1 MQPEASNDS
10 YRYFKLV
17 RSRVVNAKHHAAA
30 CHAEARRK
38 QVSPWCHR
46 QQHQSASTERGGYSG
61 RYLAIIAVA
70 LCSVIR
76 TQAQEPTLT
85 SRTGQ
90 PGITIEE
97 VIVTGSNI
105 PTAEEVG
112 PNPVD
117 TYRPADIEKLGIHN
131 ATDLT
136 TFLPQEAGGTVN
148 QNISNGGDGTV
159 QFNLRGLL
167 AKETLVLVDG
177 KRVAFGSLYAVGF
190 SGGVDINLIP
200 FPMIDHIDILKDG
213 ASAVY
218 GSDAVAGVVNFFLI
232 HKFRGLEIGGSYGNT
247 NLGASNDMGEWEAWL
262 KAGTGDDKTNIVVIA
277 DFWERTGGIFSR
289 DRDLSSNAFQ
299 IPWGGGDNRGSPG
312 HIGEFPGFRLIPS
325 MFFGPGGLPLPGVN
339 TPIPHSAPNAATS
352 PFYKTPYF
360 PFFNPDI
367 PPGTPGFINPN
378 AYPGAPGIIG
388 PNALQHLPQFGTDYK
403 GGGDYFV
410 FNFAAFTPAL
420 PPADRQSFYGSFTRD
435 LCDKYLT
442 LFADFKYVR
451 SFFDASL
458 AAVSFIPDPFKIP
471 STNISFSPFG
481 VSVPIQNPFNPF
493 TVADATI
500 PNFFPDGSGLPV
512 TIRVSA
518 RDINDAGPRHEKFT
532 YTDCL
537 FDVGLRGEL
546 GEFGDYFKTWN
557 WEAGFRYSRNEG
569 QDLSVGEVS
578 QPGLREALLDTN
590 PATAFDPF
598 LNFTAH
604 NTAAAKA
611 RVYVN
616 LHNSGE
622 YELPIGYATFNG
634 DLFDLPAG
642 PVSFAIGG
650 EYDAPRW
657 TRDRDA
663 LNTTFQ
669 SIGSADG
676 ESARVNRDVWSIY
689 QEVRVPFT
697 SPTWNF
703 PGFYSFEVDF
713 AEREEWYSQ
722 NTSAVLP
729 SGAFPF
735 QPAAHSHYNAQK
747 PKVSV
752 RWQPLDPKYIG
763 ALTLRGSYTEAFHAP
778 HLSEIS
784 PASSEGGV
792 GAAFDPLTNQFVES
806 EVRTI
811 GNPNLKPEVAYEWS
825 YGLVYSPKWLKGL
838 TLTADWWHIDM
849 RSIASLL
856 GGQFVV
862 DNNIPGLVIRGPP
875 VIPGEPGPIILVI
888 DPNENLTGAIFEGL
902 DYEAIYILES
912 SIFGHGD
919 FGRLTAT
926 VNGTWLSRAE
936 LQILPDTKRFGI
948 AGEFIPPGFTLTGSL
963 PWNRANFS
971 LFYDGPADTWMQG
984 LDVGAIVHYT
994 GQYEDDN
1001 VTLTG
1006 SPKVNMPRTGGPG
1019 ANAAPHPFRARKV
1032 SAWTTLDLIL
1042 NYTFNLPPPAVAE
1055 VPGLA
1060 KNGGKNLQMKD
1071 GKEKNVMP
1079 VSTSE
1084 YNPCGWRAWLNNTTI
1099 TLGVQNVFDE
1109 DPPFV
1114 AGSGEDV
1121 NGYDES
1127 LATIKGRFW
1136 YLQLKKRF

>member
-1 MQPEASNDS
+1 MKINVILPPITAFAALS
-10 YRYFKLV
+10 
-17 RSRVVNAKHHAAA
+17 VNLLISLNVSAQAIAPA
-30 CHAEARRK
+30 QLITSATAE
-38 QVSPWCHR
+38 V
-46 QQHQSASTERGGYSG
+46 ER
-61 RYLAIIAVA
+61 
-70 LCSVIR
+70 
-76 TQAQEPTLT
+76 
-85 SRTGQ
+85 
-90 PGITIEE
+90 

-105 PTAEEVG
+105 PTAEETG

-117 TYRPADIEKLGIHN
+117 TYRPADIEKLGIRN

-136 TFLPQEAGGTVN
+136 TFLPQEAGGTTN
-148 QNISNGGDGTV
+148 LNIANGGDGTV

-177 KRVAFGSLYAVGF
+177 KRVALGSLNAVGF

-218 GSDAVAGVVNFFLI
+218 GSDAITGVVNFFLL

-247 NLGASNDMGEWEAWL
+247 NLGASNEMGEWEAWI
-262 KAGTGDDKTNIVVIA
+262 KAGTGDDKTDIVVIA
-277 DFWERTGGIFSR
+277 DFWERTGGIFSA
-289 DRDLSSNAFQ
+289 DRDLSTNAFQ
-299 IPWGGGDNRGSPG
+299 IPWGGGDFRSPN
-312 HIGEFPGFRLIPS
+312 FPGRVQLGRLRPS
-325 MFFGPGGLPLPGVN
+325 MFFGPGGLPQPGVN
-339 TPIPHSAPNAATS
+339 TPLPHSAPNAATA

-360 PFFNPDI
+360 PFLTRDFGI

-378 AYPGAPGIIG
+378 AYPGAPGVIG
-388 PNALQHLPQFGTDYK
+388 PNAAVFVPQFGTDYK
-403 GGGDYFV
+403 GGGDYF
-410 FNFAAFTPAL
+410 FYNFAGVTPNLA
-420 PPADRQSFYGSFTRD
+420 PADRQAFYGSFTRD

-442 LFADFKYVR
+442 VFGDFKYVR

-458 AAVSFIPDPFKIP
+458 APVPLVPDPFKMP
-471 STNISFSPFG
+471 GTNIGFSPNG
-481 VSVPIQNPFNPF
+481 ISVPISNPFNPF
-493 TVADATI
+493 TVGDTTLVINGTPI
-500 PNFFPDGSGLPV
+500 PMTTGVAFRG
-512 TIRVSA
+512 
-518 RDINDAGPRHEKFT
+518 INDTGPRHEKFT
-532 YTDCL
+532 YRDSL
-537 FDVGLRGEL
+537 FDVGLRGEM
-546 GEFGDYFKTWN
+546 GEFGDYFNTWN
-557 WEAGFRYSRNEG
+557 WELGFRYSRNEG
-569 QDLSVGEVS
+569 QDLAVGEAS
-578 QPGLREALLDTN
+578 QPGLREALLDTD

-598 LNFTAH
+598 LNFNAH
-604 NTAAAKA
+604 NTKAARQ
-611 RVYVN
+611 RVYIT

-622 YELPIGYATFNG
+622 YELPIGYATVNG
-634 DLFDLPAG
+634 DLFKLPAG
-642 PVSFAIGG
+642 PVSFALGG

-657 TRDRDA
+657 TRDRDV

-735 QPAAHSHYNAQK
+735 QPATHSQYNAQK

-778 HLSEIS
+778 ALSEIS
-784 PASSEGGV
+784 PASTQDFFG
-792 GAAFDPLTNQFVES
+792 AFDQFTNQFYTF
-806 EVRTI
+806 EVRNI
-811 GNPNLKPEVAYEWS
+811 GNPNLQPEVAYEWS
-825 YGLVYSPKWLKGL
+825 YGAVYSPKWIKGL
-838 TLTADWWHIDM
+838 TLSADWWHIDM

-856 GGQFVV
+856 GPRFIR
-862 DNNIPGLVIRGPP
+862 DNDIPGLVFRGPP
-875 VIPGEPGPIILVI
+875 RIINGRLVPGLIILII

-902 DYEAIYILES
+902 DYEAIYILDS

-926 VNGTWLSRAE
+926 LNGTWLSRAE
-936 LQILPDTKRFGI
+936 FQISPDTKRFGI
-948 AGEFIPPGFTLTGSL
+948 AGEVIPFGFTLTGSL

-984 LDVGAIVHYT
+984 LDVGAVVHYT

-1001 VTLTG
+1001 LFLTQSVFG
-1006 SPKVNMPRTGGPG
+1006 EFSKPQTPRSG
-1019 ANAAPHPFRARKV
+1019 ARPWRARKV
-1032 SAWTTLDLIL
+1032 REWTTLDLITS
-1042 NYTFNLPPPAVAE
+1042 YTFNLPPPSAAE

-1060 KNGGKNLQMKD
+1060 KDGGKNFKMKD
-1071 GKEKNVMP
+1071 GKEKNVVP
-1079 VSTSE
+1079 VSTAE
-1084 YNPCGWRAWLNNTTI
+1084 YGCSNWRWWLNNTTI
-1099 TLGVQNVFDE
+1099 TLGMQNVFDE

-1114 AGSGEDV
+1114 AGALE

>member
-1 MQPEASNDS
+1 MNAPDTDLWLAVTAVLVCPVLMTFAQNPSRQP
-10 YRYFKLV
+10 
-17 RSRVVNAKHHAAA
+17 
-30 CHAEARRK
+30 
-38 QVSPWCHR
+38 
-46 QQHQSASTERGGYSG
+46 
-61 RYLAIIAVA
+61 
-70 LCSVIR
+70 R
-76 TQAQEPTLT
+76 TAGEP
-85 SRTGQ
+85 GV
-90 PGITIEE
+90 TIEE

-117 TYRPADIEKLGIHN
+117 TYRPVDIEKLGIRN

-136 TFLPQEAGGTVN
+136 TFLPQEAGGTTN
-148 QNISNGGDGTV
+148 LNISNGGDGTV

-177 KRVAFGSLYAVGF
+177 KRVALGSLNGVGFGS
-190 SGGVDINLIP
+190 GVDINLIP

-247 NLGASNDMGEWEAWL
+247 NLGASNDMGEWEAWI
-262 KAGTGDDKTNIVVIA
+262 KAGTGDDRTNIVVIA
-277 DFWERTGGIFSR
+277 DFWERTGGIFTR
-289 DRDLSSNAFQ
+289 DRDLSANTFY
-299 IPWGGGDNRGSPG
+299 IPFGGFDNRSGPIPG
-312 HIGEFPGFRLIPS
+312 KLGGIPGMRLIPR
-325 MFFGPGGLPLPGVN
+325 MFFGPGGTPLPGVN
-339 TPIPHSAPNAATS
+339 TPLPHSAPNAVTS
-352 PFYKTPYF
+352 PFYVD
-360 PFFNPDI
+360 PFM
-367 PPGTPGFINPN
+367 INPN
-378 AYPGAPGIIG
+378 AYPGAPGIHN
-388 PNALQHLPQFGTDYK
+388 PRVTLNQTGTKYR
-403 GGGDYFV
+403 GGGDYF
-410 FNFAAFTPAL
+410 FYNFAAVTPAL
-420 PPADRQSFYGSFTRD
+420 APADRQAFYGSFTRD
-435 LCDKYLT
+435 VCDKYLT

-458 AAVSFIPDPFKIP
+458 SAVPFLPDPFGL
-471 STNISFSPFG
+471 SPIFTG
-481 VSVPIQNPFNPF
+481 ISVPIQNPFNPF
-493 TVADATI
+493 TVADGTVVI
-500 PNFFPDGSGLPV
+500 NGVGIPV
-512 TIRVSA
+512 TTGVDFRG
-518 RDINDAGPRHEKFT
+518 INDTGPRHEKFT
-532 YTDCL
+532 YWDSL
-537 FDVGLRGEL
+537 FDVGLRGEM
-546 GEFGDYFKTWN
+546 GEFGDYFKNWN
-557 WEAGFRYSRNEG
+557 WELGFRYSRNEG
-569 QDLSVGEVS
+569 QNLSVGEVS
-578 QPGLREALLDTN
+578 QPGLRDALLDTN

-598 LNFTAH
+598 LNFSAH
-604 NTAAAKA
+604 NTKAARS

-622 YELPIGYATFNG
+622 YELPIGYVTING
-634 DLFDLPAG
+634 DWFNLPAG
-642 PVSFAIGG
+642 PVSFAFGN

-669 SIGSADG
+669 SIGSTNG

-735 QPAAHSHYNAQK
+735 QPATHSRYNAQK

-778 HLSEIS
+778 ALSEIS
-784 PASSEGGV
+784 PASTEGV
-792 GAAFDPLTNQFVES
+792 ADLVFDPLTKQSNFIGT
-806 EVRTI
+806 RFI
-811 GNPNLKPEVAYEWS
+811 GNPNLQPEVAYEWS
-825 YGLVYSPKWLKGL
+825 YGAVYSPKWIKGL

-856 GGQFVV
+856 GSQFTV
-862 DNNIPGLVIRGPP
+862 DLNNPDLVIRGPP
-875 VIPGEPGPIILVI
+875 EIPGEPGPIVLVI

-902 DYEAIYILES
+902 DYEAIYILDS

-948 AGEFIPPGFTLTGSL
+948 AGEFIPPGFTLTSSL

-971 LFYDGPADTWMQG
+971 LFYDGPAETWMQG
-984 LDVGAIVHYT
+984 LDVGAVVHWV

-1001 VTLTG
+1001 VSLTG
-1006 SPKVNMPRTGGPG
+1006 SPKVNMPRTGGPRD
-1019 ANAAPHPFRARKV
+1019 NAAPFPFRARKV
-1032 SAWTTLDLIL
+1032 AAWTTLDLIL
-1042 NYTFNLPPPAVAE
+1042 NYTFNLPPPTVGE
-1055 VPGLA
+1055 GPGFA
-1060 KNGGKNLQMKD
+1060 KDGGKSVTTKD
-1071 GKEKNVMP
+1071 GREKNVVP
-1079 VSTSE
+1079 VSTVE

-1099 TLGVQNVFDE
+1099 TLGMQNVFDQ

-1114 AGSGEDV
+1114 AGAFE

-1136 YLQLKKRF
+1136 YVQLKKRF

>member
-1 MQPEASNDS
+1 VGIPLLLAS
-10 YRYFKLV
+10 
-17 RSRVVNAKHHAAA
+17 
-30 CHAEARRK
+30 
-38 QVSPWCHR
+38 VSFG
-46 QQHQSASTERGGYSG
+46 QDTMS
-61 RYLAIIAVA
+61 
-70 LCSVIR
+70 
-76 TQAQEPTLT
+76 T
-85 SRTGQ
+85 SREADRRVA
-90 PGITIEE
+90 IVAE

-117 TYRPADIEKLGIHN
+117 TYRPADIEKLGIRN

-136 TFLPQEAGGTVN
+136 TFLPQEAGGTTN
-148 QNISNGGDGTV
+148 LNIANGGDGTV
-159 QFNLRGLL
+159 QFNVRGLL

-177 KRVAFGSLYAVGF
+177 KRVAFGSLNAVGF
-190 SGGVDINLIP
+190 GSGVDINLLP
-200 FPMIDHIDILKDG
+200 FPMIDHVDILKDG

-218 GSDAVAGVVNFFLI
+218 GSDAVAGVVNFFLV

-247 NLGASNDMGEWEAWL
+247 NLGASNDMGEWEAWI

-277 DFWERTGGIFSR
+277 DFWQRTGGLFSR

-299 IPWGGGDNRGSPG
+299 IPWGGFDARNGDAPG
-312 HIGEFPGFRLIPS
+312 RIGRTRRLLPR
-325 MFFGPGGLPLPGVN
+325 MFFGPGGIPTPGVN
-339 TPIPHSAPNAATS
+339 TPLPHSAPNAATS
-352 PFYKTPYF
+352 PFYKIPGF
-360 PFFNPDI
+360 PFQVLAGLPVV
-367 PPGTPGFINPN
+367 NPN
-378 AYPGAPGIIG
+378 AYPGAPGVIG
-388 PNALQHLPQFGTDYK
+388 PNAAFFFPQFGTKYR
-403 GGGDYFV
+403 GGGDYFR
-410 FNFAAFTPAL
+410 FNFAAVTPAL
-420 PPADRQSFYGSFTRD
+420 PTADRQAFYGSFTRD

-442 LFADFKYVR
+442 VFADFKYVR
-451 SFFDASL
+451 SFFDAAL
-458 AAVSFIPDPFKIP
+458 AAVPFVPDPFG
-471 STNISFSPFG
+471 FSPSG
-481 VSVPIQNPFNPF
+481 RQGISVPIVNPWNPF

-512 TIRVSA
+512 TTGVRFRA
-518 RDINDAGPRHEKFT
+518 LNDTDPTRHEKFT
-532 YTDCL
+532 YWDSL
-537 FDVGLRGEL
+537 FDVGLRGEM
-546 GEFGDYFKTWN
+546 GEFGEYFKTWN
-557 WEAGFRYSRNEG
+557 WELGFRYSRNEG
-569 QDLSVGEVS
+569 QDLSVGGAS
-578 QPGLREALLDTN
+578 QPGLREALLDTD

-598 LNFTAH
+598 LNFNAH
-604 NTAAAKA
+604 NTKAARS
-611 RVYVN
+611 RVYVT

-622 YELPIGYATFNG
+622 YELPIGYATING
-634 DLFDLPAG
+634 DLFSLPAG
-642 PVSFAIGG
+642 PVSFALGG

-669 SIGSADG
+669 TIGSVDG
-676 ESARVNRDVWSIY
+676 GSARVNRDVWSIY

-703 PGFYSFEVDF
+703 PGFYSLEVDF

-735 QPAAHSHYNAQK
+735 QPAAHSQYNAQK

-752 RWQPLDPKYIG
+752 RWQPLDPKYVG
-763 ALTLRGSYTEAFHAP
+763 ALTLRGSYTEAFHVPA
-778 HLSEIS
+778 LSEIS
-784 PASSEGGV
+784 PASTQGIAET
-792 GAAFDPLTNQFVES
+792 AFDPLTNQSYEFGVFM
-806 EVRTI
+806 I

-825 YGLVYSPKWLKGL
+825 YGAVYSPKWFKGL

-856 GGQFVV
+856 GTQFTV
-862 DNNIPGLVIRGPP
+862 DLNNPDLVIRGPP
-875 VIPGEPGPIILVI
+875 TIPGKPGPIILVI

-902 DYEAIYILES
+902 DYEAIYILDF

-948 AGEFIPPGFTLTGSL
+948 AGEFIPPGFTLTSSL

-971 LFYDGPADTWMQG
+971 LFYDGPADTSMQG
-984 LDVGAIVHYT
+984 LDVGAVVHYT

-1001 VTLTG
+1001 VSLTG
-1006 SPKVNMPRTGGPG
+1006 LPKPQTPRSGPL
-1019 ANAAPHPFRARKV
+1019 PWRARKV
-1032 SAWTTLDLIL
+1032 REWVTLDLIL
-1042 NYTFNLPPPAVAE
+1042 NYTFNLPPPAPAG

-1060 KNGGKNLQMKD
+1060 KDGGKNVKVKD

-1079 VSTSE
+1079 VSTAE
-1084 YNPCGWRAWLNNTTI
+1084 YNPCGWRAWLNNTTV
-1099 TLGVQNVFDE
+1099 TLGIQNVFDE

-1114 AGSGEDV
+1114 AGAFE

-1136 YLQLKKRF
+1136 YVQLKKRF

>member
-1 MQPEASNDS
+1 M
-10 YRYFKLV
+10 
-17 RSRVVNAKHHAAA
+17 
-30 CHAEARRK
+30 
-38 QVSPWCHR
+38 
-46 QQHQSASTERGGYSG
+46 
-61 RYLAIIAVA
+61 
-70 LCSVIR
+70 
-76 TQAQEPTLT
+76 
-85 SRTGQ
+85 
-90 PGITIEE
+90 
-97 VIVTGSNI
+97 TGSNI

-117 TYRPADIEKLGIHN
+117 TYRPADIEKLGIRN

-148 QNISNGGDGTV
+148 LNISNGGDGTV
-159 QFNLRGLL
+159 QFNVRGLL

-177 KRVAFGSLYAVGF
+177 KRVAFGSLNAVGF
-190 SGGVDINLIP
+190 GSGADVNLIP

-232 HKFRGLEIGGSYGNT
+232 HKFRGLELGGSYGNA

-262 KAGTGDDKTNIVVIA
+262 KAGTGDDKTDIVVIA
-277 DFWERTGGIFSR
+277 DFWERTGGLFSR
-289 DRDLSSNAFQ
+289 DRDISSNAFQ
-299 IPWGGGDNRGSPG
+299 IPWGGGDNRSGSFPG
-312 HIGEFPGFRLIPS
+312 HIGGIFGFRLIPS
-325 MFFGPGGLPLPGVN
+325 MFFGPGGLPVPGVN
-339 TPIPHSAPNAATS
+339 TPLPHSAPNRATS
-352 PFYKTPYF
+352 PFYKD
-360 PFFNPDI
+360 PFVV
-367 PPGTPGFINPN
+367 NPN

-388 PNALQHLPQFGTDYK
+388 PHAIQFRPQTGTDYK
-403 GGGDYFV
+403 GGGDYFLL
-410 FNFAAFTPAL
+410 NFAAFTPAL
-420 PPADRQSFYGSFTRD
+420 PPANRQSFYGSFMRD
-435 LCDKYLT
+435 VCDKYLT

-451 SFFDASL
+451 SFFDASS
-458 AAVSFIPDPFKIP
+458 AAVPFTPDPFKIP
-471 STNISFSPFG
+471 GTNIGFSPSG
-481 VSVPIQNPFNPF
+481 TSVPISNPFNPF

-512 TIRVSA
+512 TTRVQF
-518 RDINDAGPRHEKFT
+518 RGINDTGPRHEKFT
-532 YTDCL
+532 YQDSL
-537 FDVGLRGEL
+537 FDVGLRGEM
-546 GEFGDYFKTWN
+546 GEFGGYFKTWN

-569 QDLSVGEVS
+569 QDLSVGDVS
-578 QPGLREALLDTN
+578 ASGIRDALLDTN

-598 LNFTAH
+598 LNFSAH
-604 NTAAAKA
+604 NTKAARA

-616 LHNSGE
+616 LHSSGE
-622 YELPIGYATFNG
+622 YELPIGYGIING
-634 DLFDLPAG
+634 DVFNLPAG
-642 PVSFAIGG
+642 PVSFAFGG

-657 TRDRDA
+657 TLDRDP

-669 SIGSADG
+669 EIGSTNG
-676 ESARVNRDVWSIY
+676 EGARVNRDVWSTY
-689 QEVRVPFT
+689 QEVRIPFT

-729 SGAFPF
+729 SGTFPF
-735 QPAAHSHYNAQK
+735 QPATHSQYNAQK

-778 HLSEIS
+778 ALSEIS
-784 PASSEGGV
+784 PAATEAPATFV
-792 GAAFDPLTNQFVES
+792 FDPVLSDLPFVGLR
-806 EVRTI
+806 VV
-811 GNPNLKPEVAYEWS
+811 GNPNLQPEVAYEWS
-825 YGLVYSPKWLKGL
+825 YGAVYSPKWIKGL

-849 RSIASLL
+849 RSITSFL
-856 GGQFVV
+856 GAQFIVE
-862 DNNIPGLVIRGPP
+862 NNLPGLVIRGPS
-875 VIPGEPGPIILVI
+875 VIPGRPGPIILVI

-902 DYEAIYILES
+902 DYEAIYILDS

-948 AGEFIPPGFTLTGSL
+948 AGEFIPPGFSLTSSL

-971 LFYDGPADTWMQG
+971 LFYDGPTDTWLAG
-984 LDVGAIVHYT
+984 LDVGAVVHYT

-1001 VTLTG
+1001 LTLTG
-1006 SPKVNMPRTGGPG
+1006 SSKPQTPRSGPL
-1019 ANAAPHPFRARKV
+1019 PWRARKV
-1032 SAWTTLDLIL
+1032 REWITLDLIAS
-1042 NYTFNLPPPAVAE
+1042 YTFNLPPPSATE
-1055 VPGLA
+1055 VPGLV
-1060 KNGGKNLQMKD
+1060 KDGGENVTMKD
-1071 GKEKNVMP
+1071 GKEKNVLP
-1079 VSTSE
+1079 VSTAE
-1084 YNPCGWRAWLNNTTI
+1084 YNPCGWRSWLNNTTL
-1099 TLGVQNVFDE
+1099 TLGMQNVLDA

-1114 AGSGEDV
+1114 AGSFE

-1136 YLQLKKRF
+1136 YVQLKKRF

>member
-1 MQPEASNDS
+1 MKASLM
-10 YRYFKLV
+10 RPAV
-17 RSRVVNAKHHAAA
+17 RQTVFAAA
-30 CHAEARRK
+30 VGVNLLMLPKVSAQAIAPAQVTTGATAE
-38 QVSPWCHR
+38 V
-46 QQHQSASTERGGYSG
+46 ER
-61 RYLAIIAVA
+61 
-70 LCSVIR
+70 
-76 TQAQEPTLT
+76 
-85 SRTGQ
+85 
-90 PGITIEE
+90 

-105 PTAEEVG
+105 PTAEETG

-117 TYRPADIEKLGIHN
+117 TYRPADIEKLGIRN

-136 TFLPQEAGGTVN
+136 TFLPQQSGGTTN
-148 QNISNGGDGTV
+148 LNIANGGDGTV

-177 KRVAFGSLYAVGF
+177 KRVAFGSLNAVGF

-218 GSDAVAGVVNFFLI
+218 GSDAIAGVVNFFLV

-247 NLGASNDMGEWEAWL
+247 NLGASNEMGEWEAWI
-262 KAGTGDDKTNIVVIA
+262 KAGTGDDKTDIVVVA
-277 DFWERTGGIFSR
+277 DFWERTGGLFSR
-289 DRDLSSNAFQ
+289 DRDLTANAFY
-299 IPWGGGDNRGSPG
+299 IPWGGFDDRDFVGSG
-312 HIGEFPGFRLIPS
+312 TVKGRRLLPS
-325 MFFGPGGLPLPGVN
+325 MFFGPGGTPLPGVN
-339 TPIPHSAPNAATS
+339 TPLPHSAPNAATS
-352 PFYKTPYF
+352 PFYKTPFIPNF
-360 PFFNPDI
+360 PFGI
-367 PPGTPGFINPN
+367 PEGRGFINPN
-378 AYPGAPGIIG
+378 AYPGAPGIVG
-388 PNALQHLPQFGTDYK
+388 PHALLHLPQFGTDYK
-403 GGGDYFV
+403 GGGDYWFY
-410 FNFAAFTPAL
+410 NFAAVTPELA
-420 PPADRQSFYGSFTRD
+420 PADRQSFYGSFIRD
-435 LCDKYLT
+435 ICDKYLQV
-442 LFADFKYVR
+442 FSDFKVVR
-451 SFFDASL
+451 SFFDSSFAT
-458 AAVSFIPDPFKIP
+458 VSIVPDPFKVP
-471 STNISFSPFG
+471 GTTAPFSPRAF
-481 VSVPIQNPFNPF
+481 SVPIQNPFNPF

-512 TIRVSA
+512 TTGVGFRA
-518 RDINDAGPRHEKFT
+518 INDTGPRHEKFT
-532 YTDCL
+532 YHDYL
-537 FDVGLRGEL
+537 FDVGLRGEM

-557 WEAGFRYSRNEG
+557 WETGFRYSRNEG
-569 QDLSVGEVS
+569 QHLSTGAVS
-578 QPGLREALLDTN
+578 EPGLREALLDTD

-598 LNFTAH
+598 LNSNAH
-604 NTAAAKA
+604 NTRAARS

-622 YELPIGYATFNG
+622 YELPIGYVTING
-634 DLFDLPAG
+634 DLFNLPAG
-642 PVSFAIGG
+642 PVSFALGG

-657 TRDRDA
+657 ALDRDS

-669 SIGSADG
+669 SIGSTNG
-676 ESARVNRDVWSIY
+676 GSARVNRDVWSIY

-722 NTSAVLP
+722 NISAVLP

-735 QPAAHSHYNAQK
+735 QPTAHSQYNEQK

-792 GAAFDPLTNQFVES
+792 GAVFDPLTNQFVES

-838 TLTADWWHIDM
+838 TRAADWWHIDM

-902 DYEAIYILES
+902 DYEAVYILDS

-926 VNGTWLSRAE
+926 ANGTWLSRAE

-971 LFYDGPADTWMQG
+971 LFYDGPVDTWLAG
-984 LDVGAIVHYT
+984 LDIGAVVHYT

-1001 VTLTG
+1001 VSLTG

-1019 ANAAPHPFRARKV
+1019 ANAAPFPFRARKV
-1032 SAWTTLDLIL
+1032 AAWTTLDLIL
-1042 NYTFNLPPPAVAE
+1042 NYTFNLPLPAAAE
-1055 VPGLA
+1055 VPGFA
-1060 KNGGKNLQMKD
+1060 KGGGKSATMKN
-1071 GKEKNVMP
+1071 GKEKDVVP
-1079 VSTSE
+1079 VSTAE

-1099 TLGVQNVFDE
+1099 TLGMQNVFDE

-1121 NGYDES
+1121 TGYDES

-1136 YLQLKKRF
+1136 YVQLKKRF

>member
-1 MQPEASNDS
+1 M
-10 YRYFKLV
+10 K
-17 RSRVVNAKHHAAA
+17 K
-30 CHAEARRK
+30 RRDID
-38 QVSPWCHR
+38 VC
-46 QQHQSASTERGGYSG
+46 
-61 RYLAIIAVA
+61 LAITAGFFCPTVVTFA
-70 LCSVIR
+70 EDPSPPQR
-76 TQAQEPTLT
+76 TG
-85 SRTGQ
+85 GQ
-90 PGITIEE
+90 PGVTIEE

-117 TYRPADIEKLGIHN
+117 TYRPADIEKLGIRN

-136 TFLPQEAGGTVN
+136 TFLPQEAGGTTN
-148 QNISNGGDGTV
+148 LNIANGGDGTV
-159 QFNLRGLL
+159 QFNVRGLL

-177 KRVAFGSLYAVGF
+177 KRVAFGSLNAVGF
-190 SGGVDINLIP
+190 GGGVDINLIP

-247 NLGASNDMGEWEAWL
+247 NLGASNDMGEWEAWI

-277 DFWERTGGIFSR
+277 DFWQRTGGLFSR

-299 IPWGGGDNRGSPG
+299 IPWGGFDARNGDAPG
-312 HIGEFPGFRLIPS
+312 RIGRTRRLLPR
-325 MFFGPGGLPLPGVN
+325 MFFGPGGIPTPGVN
-339 TPIPHSAPNAATS
+339 TPLPHSAPNAATS
-352 PFYKTPYF
+352 PFYKIPGF
-360 PFFNPDI
+360 PFQVLAG
-367 PPGTPGFINPN
+367 PPVVNPN
-378 AYPGAPGIIG
+378 AYPGAPGVIG
-388 PNALQHLPQFGTDYK
+388 PNAAFFFPQFGTKYR
-403 GGGDYFV
+403 GGGDYFR
-410 FNFAAFTPAL
+410 FNFAAVTPAL
-420 PPADRQSFYGSFTRD
+420 PTADRQAFYGSFTRD

-442 LFADFKYVR
+442 VFADFKYVR
-451 SFFDASL
+451 SFFDAGL
-458 AAVSFIPDPFKIP
+458 AAVPFVPDPFG
-471 STNISFSPFG
+471 FSPSG
-481 VSVPIQNPFNPF
+481 RQGISVPIVNAWNPF

-500 PNFFPDGSGLPV
+500 PNFFSDGSGLPV
-512 TIRVSA
+512 TTGVRFRA
-518 RDINDAGPRHEKFT
+518 LNDTDPTRHEKFT
-532 YTDCL
+532 YWDSL
-537 FDVGLRGEL
+537 FDVGLRGEM
-546 GEFGDYFKTWN
+546 GEFGEYFKTWN
-557 WEAGFRYSRNEG
+557 WELDFRYSRNEG
-569 QDLSVGEVS
+569 QDLSVGGAS
-578 QPGLREALLDTN
+578 QPGLREALLDTD

-598 LNFTAH
+598 LNFNSH
-604 NTAAAKA
+604 NTKAARS
-611 RVYVN
+611 RVYVT

-622 YELPIGYATFNG
+622 YELPIGYATING
-634 DLFDLPAG
+634 DLFSLPAG
-642 PVSFAIGG
+642 PVSFALGG

-669 SIGSADG
+669 TIGSVDG
-676 ESARVNRDVWSIY
+676 GSARVNRDVWSIY

-703 PGFYSFEVDF
+703 PGFYSLEVDF

-735 QPAAHSHYNAQK
+735 QPAAHSQYNAQK

-752 RWQPLDPKYIG
+752 RWQPLDPKYVG
-763 ALTLRGSYTEAFHAP
+763 ALTPRGSYTEAFHAP
-778 HLSEIS
+778 ALSEIS
-784 PASSEGGV
+784 PASTQGIAET
-792 GAAFDPLTNQFVES
+792 AFDPLTNQSYEFGVFM
-806 EVRTI
+806 I

-825 YGLVYSPKWLKGL
+825 YGAVYSPKWIKGL
-838 TLTADWWHIDM
+838 TLSADWWHIDM

-856 GGQFVV
+856 GTQFTV
-862 DNNIPGLVIRGPP
+862 DLNNPDLVIRGPP
-875 VIPGEPGPIILVI
+875 TIPGKPGPIILVI

-902 DYEAIYILES
+902 DYEAIYILDS

-919 FGRLTAT
+919 FGKLTAT

-936 LQILPDTKRFGI
+936 LQILPNTKRFGI
-948 AGEFIPPGFTLTGSL
+948 AGEFIPPGFTLTSSL

-984 LDVGAIVHYT
+984 LDIGAVVHYT

-1001 VTLTG
+1001 VSLTG
-1006 SPKVNMPRTGGPG
+1006 LPKPQTPRSGPL
-1019 ANAAPHPFRARKV
+1019 PWRARKV
-1032 SAWTTLDLIL
+1032 REWVTLDLIAS
-1042 NYTFNLPPPAVAE
+1042 YTFNLPPPAPAE

-1060 KNGGKNLQMKD
+1060 KDGGKNFKMKD
-1071 GKEKNVMP
+1071 GKEENVVP
-1079 VSTSE
+1079 VSTAE

-1099 TLGVQNVFDE
+1099 TLGMQNVFDA

-1114 AGSGEDV
+1114 ADSFE

-1136 YLQLKKRF
+1136 YVQLKKRF